1 MPPVPPRRRRARPVA
16 DAPIDALLDRS
27 DELAKGWLL
36 ALLEQAPLDEA
47 LGIVGA
53 GLNRDGPRIC
63 EAVLRALSGESD
75 LRRLEPG
82 GALVG
87 LVARS
92 GELTGAVG
100 PAAVARSVD
109 ALHAVTWSAL
119 RDELRRP
126 DPDLVTELAER
137 LALIAELVRAAAL
150 EHEPAGG
157 PPVGPGPGTRRIRP
171 VDTAARPVDAGGRPG
186 DGSSRPVTPAAGAP
200 GGGHVSPPAPP
211 APVQARP
218 RPEFTARRMP
228 SPAQAPDSP
237 VEEPR
242 PFVAPDAPA
251 EVPSAPQRVWPDDAL
266 PAAGGSDA
274 LWIGALEEEIL
285 RSAGSGLSLLLAEL
299 EDADHV
305 AAVESP
311 SAAAATFGRFSAA
324 VRSAVRRQDI
334 LVCETDSRAWVI
346 ARNTSHEGAH
356 ALADRIANALR
367 RTDGWRGAPL
377 TAGVGVAVLGA
388 DGRTGAELIEAAE
401 EARFRASASGGAP
414 DGAPWDQ

>member
-16 DAPIDALLDRS
+16 DAPIDPLLDRS
-27 DELAKGWLL
+27 EELAKGWLL

-53 GLNRDGPRIC
+53 GLDRDGPRIC
-63 EAVLRALSGESD
+63 EAVLRAVSADTD

-92 GELTGAVG
+92 GELTGAIG

-109 ALHAVTWSAL
+109 ALHAVVWSAL

-137 LALIAELVRAAAL
+137 LALIAELIRAAAL
-150 EHEPAGG
+150 DHAPAAPGSG
-157 PPVGPGPGTRRIRP
+157 PTPGTRRIRP
-171 VDTAARPVDAGGRPG
+171 VDAGAP
-186 DGSSRPVTPAAGAP
+186 PVTPAAGAP
-200 GGGHVSPPAPP
+200 VAPVPPAPSASASPVVPP
-211 APVQARP
+211 AVRA
-218 RPEFTARRMP
+218 RPEFSAHRM
-228 SPAQAPDSP
+228 S
-237 VEEPR
+237 
-242 PFVAPDAPA
+242 PDAADAPGAPEDPA
-251 EVPSAPQRVWPDDAL
+251 DDPAPAPAPPRRVWPDDAEPGL
-266 PAAGGSDA
+266 GGSEA

-299 EDADHV
+299 EDADRV

-356 ALADRIANALR
+356 ALAERIAGALQR
-367 RTDGWRGAPL
+367 ADGWRGAPL
-377 TAGVGVAVLGA
+377 SAGVGVAVLGA

>member
-16 DAPIDALLDRS
+16 DAPIDPLLDRS

-47 LGIVGA
+47 LGIVSA

-63 EAVLRALSGESD
+63 EAVLRALTGESD

-109 ALHAVTWSAL
+109 SLHAVIWSAL

-150 EHEPAGG
+150 DHEPSGT
-157 PPVGPGPGTRRIRP
+157 PGARPTPGTRRVRP
-171 VDTAARPVDAGGRPG
+171 VA
-186 DGSSRPVTPAAGAP
+186 PAADIRT
-200 GGGHVSPPAPP
+200 PPAPADIRTAP
-211 APVQARP
+211 APADIRTAPAPAGIQTPPAPRP
-218 RPEFTARRMP
+218 RPEFSARRMP
-228 SPAQAPDSP
+228 SPVQLSDSP
-237 VEEPR
+237 VEEKS
-242 PFVAPDAPA
+242 PFVAPNGPV
-251 EVPSAPQRVWPDDAL
+251 EVPAPPRVWPDDAV
-266 PAAGGSDA
+266 PAPGGSDA

-285 RSAGSGLSLLLAEL
+285 RSAGAGLSLLLAEL

-356 ALADRIANALR
+356 ALAERIANALR